1 VLFVVDPKREKTAIR
16 EAKKSGVS
24 VVAIVDTNANPK
36 DIDYPIP
43 GNDDAIKSVA
53 LIVRAIADAVEE
65 GYKEFG
71 KSEKEKREKK
81 EIEEKESSFEKDKG
95 IVSEEIVIDVEEK
108 LVNEA
113 VKEENEIAIKE
124 SSADNNED
132 KEKD

>member
-1 VLFVVDPKREKTAIR
+1 
-16 EAKKSGVS
+16 
-24 VVAIVDTNANPK
+24 
-36 DIDYPIP
+36 
-43 GNDDAIKSVA
+43 